1 MIYDEIIKGLKPE
14 NVHMNE
20 QMSKH
25 TSFKVGG
32 VADYYVIVQDVN
44 ELIYILKMAKQLKT
58 KVFIIGNGT
67 NILCKDTGFRGIIV
81 KLDFK
86 VLKVEDNYIC
96 AGAGVPVALLS
107 EYAYR
112 HSIKDYEFLC
122 GIPGT
127 IGGAIKMN
135 AGAYG
140 GEIKD
145 VIVEITVLDEHY
157 KIKTITADEADF
169 SYRHSIFFNKNWII
183 LGAKFKITKGDKEKI
198 KAKREENQASRRSK
212 QPLEYPSAGSVFKR
226 KENCI
231 PAKLIDDAGLKGYQ
245 IGGAQIS
252 EKHSGF
258 IINKDNATAKDIIK
272 LIKYTKEKVKEEFG
286 EELELEIIVL

>member
-1 MIYDEIIKGLKPE
+1 MIYDEIIKGIKPE
-14 NVHMNE
+14 NVKVNE
-20 QMSKH
+20 EMSKH

-32 VADYYVIVQDVN
+32 IADFFVTVEDVN
-44 ELIYILKMAKQLKT
+44 ELIYILKIAKQLKT
-58 KVFIIGNGT
+58 KIFVIGNGT
-67 NILCKDTGFRGIIV
+67 NILVKDSGFRGIIV

-86 VLKVEDNYIC
+86 ILKKEKDMIV

-107 EYAYR
+107 EFAYR
-112 HSIKDYEFLC
+112 HEIKDYEFLA

-145 VIVEITVLDEHY
+145 VLIEVTYLDEHY
-157 KIKTITADEADF
+157 ELKTKTCEELNL
-169 SYRHSIFFNKNWII
+169 SYRHSIFFDKKWII
-183 LGAKFKITKGDKEKI
+183 VDAKFKIEKGNKEEI
-198 KAKREENQASRRSK
+198 KTIRNQNFESRKSK

-226 KENCI
+226 KENQI
-231 PAKLIDDAGLKGYQ
+231 PAKLIEEAGLKGYK

-258 IINKDNATAKDIIK
+258 IINNKNATAKDILK
-272 LIKYTKEKVKEEFG
+272 LIKYTKETVKEKFG